1 MYIVTFDV
9 GQVYSC
15 ENGCL
20 LVSRRDAGVG
30 SEFGLEDDILALLDT
45 HGVVVKALD
54 GLLSRFLSGYFPE
67 PM

>member
-30 SEFGLEDDILALLDT
+30 SEFGLEDGILALLDT
-45 HGVVVKALD
+45 HGVVVKSPSTFFLR
-54 GLLSRFLSGYFPE
+54 LSSRTNVN
-67 PM
+67 M